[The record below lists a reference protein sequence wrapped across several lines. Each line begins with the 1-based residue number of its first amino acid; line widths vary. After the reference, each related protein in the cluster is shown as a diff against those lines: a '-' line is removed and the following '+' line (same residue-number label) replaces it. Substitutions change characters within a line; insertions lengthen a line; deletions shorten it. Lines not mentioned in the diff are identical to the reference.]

1 MFRFHH
7 RPKKKKKNGRC
18 VHLLT
23 VQSCKEGAVFPFQSV
38 LLMISSILLNIETQ
52 DFSLDDARDPKGLH
66 SGHQFSLFQL
76 MSTCAKNPRA
86 STTVA
91 MERKSCGVFKDIT
104 AVGNKTQPH
113 RLLHISSVV
122 ASAPPLAVHRTE
134 FKAWR
139 LDVSCHN
146 ASWKSWLTSPLTAL
160 CRLYVVC
167 MCASTR
173 GDSCPS

>member
-1 MFRFHH
+1 MCPSAYSTELQR
-7 RPKKKKKNGRC
+7 G
-18 VHLLT
+18 
-23 VQSCKEGAVFPFQSV
+23 SCIP
-38 LLMISSILLNIETQ
+38 ISKCSFNDILNITQ
-52 DFSLDDARDPKGLH
+52 HRNTGFFSGWRTRSQRFTFGP
-66 SGHQFSLFQL
+66 SVFII
-76 MSTCAKNPRA
+76 STYVNFAKNPRA
-86 STTVA
+86 LTTVA
-91 MERKSCGVFKDIT
+91 MERKSCGVFKDFT

-122 ASAPPLAVHRTE
+122 ASAPLLAVHRTE